1 MDDRNL
7 KILEE
12 YKAGQTLEQ
21 IAESYRVTRSRIQQ
35 IVITEIKK
43 DILTTLNIDRRLS
56 VEEKEMLK
64 VAAQEEIEKIVTE
77 RKKREFLMEKSRLTV
92 KIKEDPSLQNLSNFV
107 SVGSYAKALGTTVMV
122 LNSFFPEIVEEI
134 NKQKKLRWSWKY
146 EKCITCGTSSV
157 PHKNKGYCELCYTKS
172 DHFKRIVKASFQRHK
187 EARSKKMQE
196 YSEIYK
202 NRPEVKERQR
212 KKNNEINFGG
222 NREKA
227 LERDSYVCTH
237 CGITQEE
244 SYKKYKRDLY
254 VEHKE
259 GKSNELNNLI
269 TVCKVCHSEKVL
281 KKAREI
287 GNETLL
293 QKYARLY
300 KQD

>member
-1 MDDRNL
+1 MGDRNL
-7 KILEE
+7 KILEQ

-21 IAESYRVTRSRIQQ
+21 IAKSYRVTRSRIQQ

-43 DILTTLNIDRRLS
+43 DILATLNISRRLS
-56 VEEKEMLK
+56 AEESDMLK
-64 VAAQEEIEKIVTE
+64 VAAQEEIEKIITE
-77 RKKREFLMEKSRLTV
+77 RKKEGALTEKSRLV
-92 KIKEDPSLQNLSNFV
+92 AKINEESSLQDLTNFV
-107 SVGSYAKALGTTVMV
+107 SVGSYAKALGTTTMI
-122 LNSFFPEIVEEI
+122 LNSLFPEVVEKLK
-134 NKQKKLRWSWKY
+134 KQKKLQWSWKY
-146 EKCITCGTSSV
+146 EKCIACGTTSV
-157 PHKNKGYCELCYTKS
+157 PHKNMGYCEACYTKS

-187 EARSKKMQE
+187 EARVKKMQE
-196 YSEIYK
+196 YLERYNNK
-202 NRPEVKERQR
+202 PEVKERQR
-212 KKNNEINFGG
+212 KKNDEINFGG

-227 LERDSYVCTH
+227 LERDNYTCTN
-237 CGITQEE
+237 CGITQKE
-244 SYKKYKRDLY
+244 SYIKYKRDLY